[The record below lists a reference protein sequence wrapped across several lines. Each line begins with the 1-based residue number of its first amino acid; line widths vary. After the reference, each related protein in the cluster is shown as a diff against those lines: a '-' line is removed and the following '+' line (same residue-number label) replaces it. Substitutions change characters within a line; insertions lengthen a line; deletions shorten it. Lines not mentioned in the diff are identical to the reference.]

1 MAAPYSSTAHAAV
14 PSAKSGLTSVFGM
27 GTGVPH
33 SLELPRQE
41 LLKVPENFSQV
52 LFLQIASHLIDE
64 HKVSVPNPA

>member
-1 MAAPYSSTAHAAV
+1 MIKTPVLTAPYSPTTQVVV

-41 LLKVPENFSQV
+41 LLIF
-52 LFLQIASHLIDE
+52 QISKL
-64 HKVSVPNPA
+64 VRTNC